1 MGLAG
6 GTRGLRTGIDTCRV
20 QTERRPWVH
29 ADITHTILVRLEHD
43 LDSMVADVRKAL
55 DRGELDYAYTRLLE
69 GTLRVQ
75 LAACHVEE
83 LQTGKFPEEWPFIS
97 LLRRQDPGAF

>member
-1 MGLAG
+1 
-6 GTRGLRTGIDTCRV
+6 
-20 QTERRPWVH
+20 
-29 ADITHTILVRLEHD
+29 
-43 LDSMVADVRKAL
+43 
-55 DRGELDYAYTRLLE
+55 
-69 GTLRVQ
+69 LRVQ